1 MVRGVDAADEGQGVG
16 DVAVAQ
22 ALNKPTD
29 TKTVGQKVRLLNR
42 MAWFLCSS
50 KEFSLADVYRL
61 QLQDWL
67 RASHQYAQA
76 HNHRVNARRAGD
88 R

>member
-1 MVRGVDAADEGQGVG
+1 MDAADEGKGAG

-42 MAWFLCSS
+42 MEWP
-50 KEFSLADVYRL
+50 
-61 QLQDWL
+61 
-67 RASHQYAQA
+67 
-76 HNHRVNARRAGD
+76 
-88 R
+88 